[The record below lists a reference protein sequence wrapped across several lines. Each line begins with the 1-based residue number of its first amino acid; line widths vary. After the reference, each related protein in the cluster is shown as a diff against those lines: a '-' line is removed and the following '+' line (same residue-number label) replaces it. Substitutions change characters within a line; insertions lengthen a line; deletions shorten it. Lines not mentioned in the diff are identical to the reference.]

1 MKEARKSAS
10 GIKQNEEGKIY
21 ARYMGN
27 LHEMSCAHVC
37 VCVGFGWEGE
47 VLSHV
52 LPKCHFLQMFEFLC
66 KHVRVQRTQCIQTP
80 FNCYCAHECATQQ

>member
-1 MKEARKSAS
+1 MKESRKSAS

-37 VCVGFGWEGE
+37 VCVC
-47 VLSHV
+47 VLG
-52 LPKCHFLQMFEFLC
+52 LGG
-66 KHVRVQRTQCIQTP
+66 RVK
-80 FNCYCAHECATQQ
+80 F